1 MYKLKKTVQGCLFLC
16 CIIYFLICFLK
27 DRNMKKIILLYNV
40 LYLFFGI
47 TLAQNNKIFY
57 SESNRSAVNQVFQF
71 AQSGTCKDWVDGV
84 PSNATLYL
92 WIPERCKQLRGLLIL
107 GANVPEHMLV
117 GHTAIRKVCADNN
130 LGIIWST
137 PSFMNFRKSTTN
149 DGKILN
155 MSLECK
161 TTVNFLQQLLNG
173 LAQKSGYPEVATVP
187 WLPMG
192 ESAHLLMVDALIEQS
207 PERCMAG
214 IFIKNNHLP
223 PNNRDVPALVAFG
236 TAQEW
241 GQDKI
246 DIRTRWND
254 VDGAYKKI
262 VSERKKNPN
271 WPLSYIIDGSSG
283 HFDCSQKLVKY
294 FADYIDLVSKFRLS
308 DDGSPTLKP
317 VQLKN
322 GFLAHMPISD
332 CYDKPV
338 MAYLN
343 AKSDETE
350 IPWFFD
356 KESAIE
362 AQSFARINWKAA
374 TQLPAFVDNSGNVAP
389 FSFNGIS
396 KLIPTDMGSDGI
408 TFSFKPIMLDEIP
421 SNFVIGAGEKL
432 EKTKNAPTLVWLCGQ
447 FKPIGNNQFRVSL
460 DRMYPNMTSYLG
472 VHQNGND
479 TIRTVFQPGGLT
491 IPKNNTG
498 KTQNISFEKIQDVTV
513 GNKSVRLV
521 ASSDSGL
528 EVNYYVVAGPAII
541 ENDKL
546 IFTKIPPKSK
556 FPITV
561 TVAAWQWGRAAEPPI
576 KMAEIFKQDFSIK
589 NVK

>member
-1 MYKLKKTVQGCLFLC
+1 MKKNILLCNILFLLS
-16 CIIYFLICFLK
+16 IIT
-27 DRNMKKIILLYNV
+27 V
-40 LYLFFGI
+40 
-47 TLAQNNKIFY
+47 AQSNKIVDL
-57 SESNRSAVNQVFQF
+57 ESNRSAVNQVFQF
-71 AQSGTCKDWVDGV
+71 EQSGTCKDWADGV

-92 WIPERCKQLRGLLIL
+92 WIPESCKQLRGLLIM
-107 GANVPEHMLV
+107 GANVPEQMLV
-117 GHTAIRKVCADNN
+117 GHKSIRKVCADNN

-137 PSFMNFRKSTTN
+137 PSFMNFKKSTN
-149 DGKILN
+149 SDGKALN
-155 MSLECK
+155 MALEYK
-161 TTVNFLQQLLNG
+161 TTVDFLQQLLNG
-173 LAQKSGYPEVATVP
+173 LADKSGYPEVATVP

-192 ESAHLLMVDALIEQS
+192 ESAHLLMVDALMEQS

-223 PNNRDVPALVAFG
+223 PKNREIPTLVAFG

-254 VDGAYKKI
+254 VEGAYKNI
-262 VSERKKNPN
+262 VSVRKKNPN

-283 HFDCSQKLVKY
+283 HFDCSEKLVKY
-294 FADYIDLVSKFRLS
+294 FANYIDLVAKFRLS
-308 DDGSPTLKP
+308 DDGGSTLKP
-317 VQLKN
+317 VQISN

-332 CYDKPV
+332 SYDKPV
-338 MAYLN
+338 VTYVN

-350 IPWFFD
+350 MPWFFD

-362 AQSFARINWKAA
+362 AQSFARINWKAD
-374 TQLPAFVDNSGNVAP
+374 TQLPAFMDGNGTVAP

-396 KLIPTDMGSDGI
+396 KLIPIDMGSDGI
-408 TFSFKPIMLDEIP
+408 TFSFKPVILEEIP
-421 SNFVIGAGEKL
+421 SNFAIGAGEKL
-432 EKTKNAPTLVWLCGQ
+432 AKTKNEPTLEWLCGQ

-460 DRMYPNMTSYLG
+460 DRMYPSMTSYLG
-472 VHQNGND
+472 VRLQGD
-479 TIRTVFQPGGLT
+479 EKIRTIFQPGGLT

-498 KTQNISFEKIQDVTV
+498 QVQKITFEKIKDVTV
-513 GNKSVRLV
+513 GTKSVQLI

-528 EVNYYVVAGPAII
+528 EVNYYVVSGPAIV

-561 TVAAWQWGRAAEPPI
+561 TVAAWQWGRSVEPKI
-576 KMAEIFKQDFSIK
+576 KMAEIVKQNFSIK
-589 NVK
+589 K

>member
-1 MYKLKKTVQGCLFLC
+1 MKKNILLCSVLFL
-16 CIIYFLICFLK
+16 
-27 DRNMKKIILLYNV
+27 LYG
-40 LYLFFGI
+40 F
-47 TLAQNNKIFY
+47 TLAQNNSKVNL
-57 SESNRSAVNQVFQF
+57 ESNRSPVNQVFQF
-71 AQSGTCKDWVDGV
+71 EQSGTCKDWADGA

-92 WIPERCKQLRGLLIL
+92 WIPENCVKLRGLLIM
-107 GANVPEHMLV
+107 GNNVPEHMLV
-117 GHTAIRKVCADNN
+117 GHAAIRKVCTDNN

-137 PSFMNFRKSTTN
+137 PSFMNFKKSTTP
-149 DGKILN
+149 DGKALN
-155 MSLECK
+155 MALEYK
-161 TTVNFLQQLLNG
+161 TTVDFLQQLLNG
-173 LAQKSGYPEVATVP
+173 LAEKSGYPEVATVP

-192 ESAHLLMVDALIEQS
+192 ESAHLLMVDALLEQS

-223 PNNRDVPALVAFG
+223 PNNREVPTLVAFG

-254 VDGAYKKI
+254 VEGAYKKI
-262 VSERKKNPN
+262 VTERKKNPN
-271 WPLSYIIDGSSG
+271 WPLSYLIDGSSG
-283 HFDCSQKLVKY
+283 HFDCSEKLVQY
-294 FADYIDLVSKFRLS
+294 FANYIDLIAKFRLS

-317 VQLKN
+317 VQINK
-322 GFLAHMPISD
+322 GFLASMPISD
-332 CYDKPV
+332 SYDKPV
-338 MAYLN
+338 MAYPN
-343 AKSDETE
+343 TQSDETAL
-350 IPWFFD
+350 PWFFN
-356 KESAIE
+356 KESAVQ
-362 AQSFARINWKAA
+362 AQLFARINWKAA
-374 TQLPAFVDNSGNVAP
+374 TQLPAFLDASGNLAP

-408 TFSFKPIMLDEIP
+408 TFSFKPVVLDEIP
-421 SNFVIGAGEKL
+421 ANFVVGAGEKL
-432 EKTKNAPTLVWLCGQ
+432 TKTKNEPTLEWVCGQ

-472 VHQNGND
+472 VSQKGDD

-498 KTQNISFEKIQDVTV
+498 QIQKITFEKIKDVTDSA
-513 GNKSVRLV
+513 KSVPLI

-528 EVNYYVVAGPAII
+528 EVNYYVVSGPAIV

-561 TVAAWQWGRAAEPPI
+561 TVAAWQWGRAAQPQI
-576 KMAEIFKQDFSIK
+576 KMAEIIKQSFTINKIK
-589 NVK
+589 

>member
-1 MYKLKKTVQGCLFLC
+1 MKKNILLCNILFLLS
-16 CIIYFLICFLK
+16 IIT
-27 DRNMKKIILLYNV
+27 V
-40 LYLFFGI
+40 
-47 TLAQNNKIFY
+47 AQSNKIVDL
-57 SESNRSAVNQVFQF
+57 ESNRSAVNQVFQF
-71 AQSGTCKDWVDGV
+71 EQSGTCKDWADGV

-92 WIPERCKQLRGLLIL
+92 WIPESCKQLRGLLIM
-107 GANVPEHMLV
+107 GANVPEQMLV
-117 GHTAIRKVCADNN
+117 GHKSIRKVCADNN

-137 PSFMNFRKSTTN
+137 PSFMNFKKSTN
-149 DGKILN
+149 SDGKALN
-155 MSLECK
+155 MALEYK
-161 TTVNFLQQLLNG
+161 TTVDFLQQLLNG
-173 LAQKSGYPEVATVP
+173 LADKSGYPEVATVP

-192 ESAHLLMVDALIEQS
+192 ESAHLLMVDALMEQS

-223 PNNRDVPALVAFG
+223 PKNREIPTLVAFG

-254 VDGAYKKI
+254 VEGAYKNI
-262 VSERKKNPN
+262 VSVRKKNPN

-283 HFDCSQKLVKY
+283 HFDCSEKLVKY
-294 FADYIDLVSKFRLS
+294 FANYIDLVAKFRLS
-308 DDGSPTLKP
+308 DDGGSTLKP
-317 VQLKN
+317 VQISN

-332 CYDKPV
+332 SYDKPV
-338 MAYLN
+338 VTYVN

-350 IPWFFD
+350 MPWFFD

-362 AQSFARINWKAA
+362 AQSFARINWKAD
-374 TQLPAFVDNSGNVAP
+374 TQLPAFMDGNGTVAP

-408 TFSFKPIMLDEIP
+408 TFSFKPVILEEIP
-421 SNFVIGAGEKL
+421 SNFAIGAGEKL
-432 EKTKNAPTLVWLCGQ
+432 AKTKNEPTLEWLCGQ

-460 DRMYPNMTSYLG
+460 DRMYPSMTSYLG
-472 VHQNGND
+472 VRLQGD
-479 TIRTVFQPGGLT
+479 EKIRTIFQPGGLT

-498 KTQNISFEKIQDVTV
+498 QVQKITFEKIKDVTV
-513 GNKSVRLV
+513 GTKSVQLI

-528 EVNYYVVAGPAII
+528 EVNYYVVSGPAIV

-561 TVAAWQWGRAAEPPI
+561 TVAAWQWGRSVEPKI
-576 KMAEIFKQDFSIK
+576 KMAEIIKQNFSIK
-589 NVK
+589 K

>member
-1 MYKLKKTVQGCLFLC
+1 MKKNILLCNILFLLS
-16 CIIYFLICFLK
+16 IIT
-27 DRNMKKIILLYNV
+27 V
-40 LYLFFGI
+40 
-47 TLAQNNKIFY
+47 AQSNKIVDL
-57 SESNRSAVNQVFQF
+57 ESNRSAVNQVFQF
-71 AQSGTCKDWVDGV
+71 EQSGTCKDWADGV

-92 WIPERCKQLRGLLIL
+92 WIPESCKQLRGLLIM
-107 GANVPEHMLV
+107 GANVPEQMLV
-117 GHTAIRKVCADNN
+117 GHRSIRKVCADNN

-137 PSFMNFRKSTTN
+137 PSFMNFKKSTN
-149 DGKILN
+149 SDGKALN
-155 MSLECK
+155 MALEYK
-161 TTVNFLQQLLNG
+161 TTVDFLQQLLNG
-173 LAQKSGYPEVATVP
+173 LADKSGYPEVATVP

-192 ESAHLLMVDALIEQS
+192 ESAHLLMVDALMEQS

-223 PNNRDVPALVAFG
+223 PKNREIPTLVAFG

-254 VDGAYKKI
+254 VEGAYKNI
-262 VSERKKNPN
+262 VSVRKKNPN

-283 HFDCSQKLVKY
+283 HFDCSEKLVKY
-294 FADYIDLVSKFRLS
+294 FANYIDLVAKFRLS
-308 DDGSPTLKP
+308 DDGGSTLKP
-317 VQLKN
+317 VQISN

-332 CYDKPV
+332 SYDKPV
-338 MAYLN
+338 VTYVN

-350 IPWFFD
+350 MPWFFD

-362 AQSFARINWKAA
+362 AQSFARINWKAD
-374 TQLPAFVDNSGNVAP
+374 TQLPAFMDGNGTVAP

-396 KLIPTDMGSDGI
+396 KLIPTDMGYDGI
-408 TFSFKPIMLDEIP
+408 TFSFKPVILEEIP
-421 SNFVIGAGEKL
+421 SNFAIGAGEKL
-432 EKTKNAPTLVWLCGQ
+432 AKTKNEPTLEWLCGQ

-460 DRMYPNMTSYLG
+460 DRMYPSMTSYLG
-472 VHQNGND
+472 VRLQGD
-479 TIRTVFQPGGLT
+479 EKIRTIFQPGGLT

-498 KTQNISFEKIQDVTV
+498 QVQKITFEKIKDVTV
-513 GNKSVRLV
+513 GTKSVQLI

-528 EVNYYVVAGPAII
+528 EVNYYVVSGPAIV

-561 TVAAWQWGRAAEPPI
+561 TVAAWQWGRSVEPKI
-576 KMAEIFKQDFSIK
+576 KMAEIIKQNFSIK
-589 NVK
+589 K

>member
-1 MYKLKKTVQGCLFLC
+1 MKKNILLCNILFL
-16 CIIYFLICFLK
+16 LS
-27 DRNMKKIILLYNV
+27 LLSV
-40 LYLFFGI
+40 
-47 TLAQNNKIFY
+47 AQSNKIVDL
-57 SESNRSAVNQVFQF
+57 ESNRSAVNQVFQF
-71 AQSGTCKDWVDGV
+71 EQSGTCKDWADGV

-92 WIPERCKQLRGLLIL
+92 WIPESCKQLRGLLIM

-137 PSFMNFRKSTTN
+137 PSFMNFKKSTN
-149 DGKILN
+149 SDGKALN
-155 MSLECK
+155 MALEYK
-161 TTVNFLQQLLNG
+161 TTVDFLQQLLNG
-173 LAQKSGYPEVATVP
+173 LADNSGYPEVATVP

-192 ESAHLLMVDALIEQS
+192 ESAHLLMVDALMEQS

-223 PNNRDVPALVAFG
+223 PKNRDVPTLVAFG

-254 VDGAYKKI
+254 VEGAYKNI
-262 VSERKKNPN
+262 VSVRKKNPN

-283 HFDCSQKLVKY
+283 HFDCSEKLVKY
-294 FADYIDLVSKFRLS
+294 FANYIDLVAKFRLS
-308 DDGSPTLKP
+308 DDGGSILKP
-317 VQLKN
+317 VQISN
-322 GFLAHMPISD
+322 GFLAHMPIS
-332 CYDKPV
+332 YSYNKPV
-338 MAYLN
+338 VAYVN

-350 IPWFFD
+350 MPWFFD

-362 AQSFARINWKAA
+362 AQSFARINWKAE
-374 TQLPAFVDNSGNVAP
+374 TQLPAFMDGNGTVAP

-408 TFSFKPIMLDEIP
+408 TFSFKPVILEEIP
-421 SNFVIGAGEKL
+421 SNFAIGAGEKL
-432 EKTKNAPTLVWLCGQ
+432 AKTKNEPTLEWLCGQ

-460 DRMYPNMTSYLG
+460 DRMYPSMTSYLG
-472 VHQNGND
+472 VRLHGD
-479 TIRTVFQPGGLT
+479 EKIRTIFQPGGLT

-498 KTQNISFEKIQDVTV
+498 QVQKITFEKIKDVTV
-513 GNKSVRLV
+513 GTKSVQLI

-528 EVNYYVVAGPAII
+528 EVNYYVVSGPAIV

-556 FPITV
+556 FPITL
-561 TVAAWQWGRAAEPPI
+561 TVAAWQWGRSVEPKI
-576 KMAEIFKQDFSIK
+576 KMAEIIKQNFSIK
-589 NVK
+589 K